1 MPLILRDRLGVFSLF
16 PLFFINLVA
25 STAAVI
31 LHKIYPVVATV
42 ALGVYVYVLLLQTRL
57 MALLLVSGWVTTPII
72 AQFTHEFSVDVAVYS
87 MGVFTAS
94 VVAAHLIAIVLSA
107 ITGFRI

>member
-16 PLFFINLVA
+16 PLFFLNLVA
-25 STAAVI
+25 STATVI

-72 AQFTHEFSVDVAVYS
+72 AQFTEYITMFQATYS
-87 MGVFTAS
+87 MGVLTAS
-94 VVAAHLIAIVLSA
+94 VVAAHLVAFTISA
-107 ITGFRI
+107 VTGFRI